1 MTEFFS
7 ANEAAAIAEV
17 SPETIRT
24 ALEKR
29 SVTPTHKRKTG
40 KAVRHEFSAGDVLF
54 LKVLA
59 EFPFPLSR
67 QDKHSLAQVLA
78 RGDKQADHWSLRG
91 IDLVYRSGDTQI
103 LVECKSFRRTVARNL
118 AAWRWGRKRVVSSPD
133 VLTGEPVF
141 EGTRIPLRHVA
152 ALLRKGVP
160 ETEIADDFP
169 SLGARDLEYARLF
182 ARLGKRPGRPR
193 KPLVIRRDYEL
204 AR

>member
-17 SPETIRT
+17 PPETIRT
-24 ALEKR
+24 ALEKK
-29 SVTPTHKRKTG
+29 SVTPAHKRKTG
-40 KAVRHEFSAGDVLF
+40 KAVRHQFSAGDVLF

-78 RGDKQADHWSLRG
+78 RGNKRAEHWSSRG

-133 VLTGEPVF
+133 VLGGEPVF

-152 ALLRKGVP
+152 GLLRKGVP

-182 ARLGKRPGRPR
+182 ARLGERPGRPR
-193 KPLVIRRDYEL
+193 KPLVIWREYEL